1 MPFRITTKKGRKFM
15 AQKVQV
21 LLVDD
26 IDGSDADETVTFSL
40 DGVSYEIDLTD
51 ANAQKLRD
59 DLSTWIGHARRAG
72 GRKTTSR
79 STTARR
85 ASNAQGAGESGLG
98 RLIEVHALS
107 NAGDAA
113 VMVGLAGTLF
123 VILRQVF

>member
-72 GRKTTSR
+72 GRKTCLLYTSPSPR
-79 STTARR
+79 
-85 ASNAQGAGESGLG
+85 
-98 RLIEVHALS
+98 
-107 NAGDAA
+107 D
-113 VMVGLAGTLF
+113 
-123 VILRQVF
+123 

>member
-85 ASNAQGAGESGLG
+85 ASNAGSSADLTKVREWARSNGYEVSDRG
-98 RLIEVHALS
+98 RIKADIQATYDKAHA
-107 NAGDAA
+107 
-113 VMVGLAGTLF
+113 
-123 VILRQVF
+123 